1 MLVRS
6 SSGKM
11 KNINQQIYRPFFL
24 LCLLFSPKLWAGN
37 PVTMKIKEAC
47 LYTSGVRII
56 SEGVVQLE
64 KGIQEFRLE
73 GLSPQAE
80 ESSLSFKCSSEFT
93 LMSIQLDNNPS
104 GELVRDAAY
113 RSMEDS
119 IRLLNGK
126 LSRIHNQ
133 LTGLQDELAMI
144 RANQKIAPAGPVQ
157 VAELEKAANFFR
169 TRVEDILNRQFEGEQ
184 VKLKLQERLNLLQ
197 QRLQEL
203 GKEQSAMGA
212 AALVVIK
219 TAQAGKA
226 TFQLAY
232 NCAGAGWSPL
242 YDIQA
247 SGSSE
252 KVGFIAKASVWQS
265 TGTNWKDVK
274 ISLSTGSPGG
284 QQSLPSIMPWYL
296 SLSSP
301 GPKPLQARSRN
312 RQMQNA
318 PSAAMGRAE
327 EAASG
332 QALLNES
339 SAPDVQITEGGTQN
353 VYEINGSYN
362 LRSNGSPISL
372 EIQKFDIPARFQYLC
387 RPRQEKAAFLEARL
401 KDWGKSGL
409 LPGQAS
415 IFMDGDFVGK
425 TLFETQSASDTLSL
439 SFGKDQNISVEKKQI
454 KYLHDKSLIG
464 SEKSLELGYELMVK
478 NRKSIASDLVIEEQ
492 IPLSPNAEAR
502 VELLESSGANF
513 EKETGMLRWILR
525 MKAGESTSLRFRFR
539 ISYPKTMVLGG
550 GF

>member
-226 TFQLAY
+226 TFQLA
-232 NCAGAGWSPL
+232 
-242 YDIQA
+242 
-247 SGSSE
+247 
-252 KVGFIAKASVWQS
+252 
-265 TGTNWKDVK
+265 
-274 ISLSTGSPGG
+274 
-284 QQSLPSIMPWYL
+284 
-296 SLSSP
+296 
-301 GPKPLQARSRN
+301 
-312 RQMQNA
+312 
-318 PSAAMGRAE
+318 
-327 EAASG
+327 
-332 QALLNES
+332 
-339 SAPDVQITEGGTQN
+339 
-353 VYEINGSYN
+353 
-362 LRSNGSPISL
+362 
-372 EIQKFDIPARFQYLC
+372 
-387 RPRQEKAAFLEARL
+387 
-401 KDWGKSGL
+401 
-409 LPGQAS
+409 
-415 IFMDGDFVGK
+415 
-425 TLFETQSASDTLSL
+425 
-439 SFGKDQNISVEKKQI
+439 
-454 KYLHDKSLIG
+454 
-464 SEKSLELGYELMVK
+464 
-478 NRKSIASDLVIEEQ
+478 
-492 IPLSPNAEAR
+492 
-502 VELLESSGANF
+502 
-513 EKETGMLRWILR
+513 
-525 MKAGESTSLRFRFR
+525 
-539 ISYPKTMVLGG
+539 
-550 GF
+550 